1 MLKIDAN
8 SDYDYRSL
16 TDKKIIWES
25 ADEVDDVCYE
35 IDVRDFLFNCELLC

>member
-8 SDYDYRSL
+8 SDFCYKSL
-16 TDKKIIWES
+16 IYHKIVWES

-35 IDVRDFLFNCELLC
+35 IDVRDILFDCEFLC

>member
-16 TDKKIIWES
+16 VDKKITWES

-35 IDVRDFLFNCELLC
+35 IDVRYILFDCEFLC